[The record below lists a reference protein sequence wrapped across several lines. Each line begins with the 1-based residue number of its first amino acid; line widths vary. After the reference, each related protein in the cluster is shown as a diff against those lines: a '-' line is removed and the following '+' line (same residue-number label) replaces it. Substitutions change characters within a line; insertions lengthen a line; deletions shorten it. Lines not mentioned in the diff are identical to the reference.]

1 MAIFSR
7 NRPRLCLIAGLILCG
22 LKWPFNWIGGEDKS
36 RKAAMQATAFG
47 LLDPDPRMVDAW
59 DRIEDK
65 AADNRGRKGIVTLSH
80 DLTNLAIEWT
90 RRWTPYATKFIASF
104 AVYIVIGL
112 AVYFVARSIA

>member
-1 MAIFSR
+1 MKLFTR
-7 NRPRLCLIAGLILCG
+7 DHPRLCLMAGLILCG
-22 LKWPFNWIGGEDKS
+22 LKWPFNWISGQDGA
-36 RKAAMQATAFG
+36 RKAAMQSTAFG

-65 AADNRGRKGIVTLSH
+65 APDNRGRKGLVTLSH

-104 AVYIVIGL
+104 AVYLTLLLIGAAIFL
-112 AVYFVARSIA
+112 PMI